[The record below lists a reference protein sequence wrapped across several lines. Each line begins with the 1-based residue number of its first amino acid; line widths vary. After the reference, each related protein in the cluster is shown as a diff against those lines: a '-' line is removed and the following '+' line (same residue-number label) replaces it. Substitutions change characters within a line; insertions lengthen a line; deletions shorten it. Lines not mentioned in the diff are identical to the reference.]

1 MFGAGGRAVLSGAMN
16 RFELDPSEADAFVR
30 GLDARQELVY
40 RLAIR
45 GICPRCRGDRAF
57 NRRTDALAALFR
69 CDKAAVLKDAAALG
83 DWLEAKAAAR

>member
-1 MFGAGGRAVLSGAMN
+1 MH
-16 RFELDPSEADAFVR
+16 RFELDPREADAFVR

-57 NRRTDALAALFR
+57 SRRIDELTSQFR
-69 CDKAAVLKDAAALG
+69 IDMAAVLKDAAALG
-83 DWLEAKAAAR
+83 DWLETKAAAR

>member
-1 MFGAGGRAVLSGAMN
+1 MQH
-16 RFELDPSEADAFVR
+16 RFELDPHEADRFVR

-57 NRRTDALAALFR
+57 SRRTDELTTKFR
-69 CDKAAVLKDAAALG
+69 IDLDAVLKDAAALG